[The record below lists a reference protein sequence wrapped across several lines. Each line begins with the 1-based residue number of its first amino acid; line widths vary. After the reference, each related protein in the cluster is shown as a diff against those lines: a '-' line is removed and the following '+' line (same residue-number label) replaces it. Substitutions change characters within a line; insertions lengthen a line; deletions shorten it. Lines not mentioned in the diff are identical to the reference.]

1 MTTETAEDKTVAV
14 TDLKADAVT
23 ELKAGAGTDA
33 DLKAITEVV
42 ATVERTQRAKDPDG
56 FLALFHPD
64 ALWTTAHGKVL
75 IGLDAIAEFTR
86 AVLPAATW
94 DGEVSYEVAHTQFLR
109 PDVAAVKVRQ
119 IYHSPQS
126 DAQSD
131 RQSDAQ
137 GDSEGAPLYVMTKQN
152 DGRWLLH
159 ACQNTEVRTD

>member
-1 MTTETAEDKTVAV
+1 MTTETTHTTPAV
-14 TDLKADAVT
+14 PTTRA
-23 ELKAGAGTDA
+23 A
-33 DLKAITEVV
+33 DLRAIAEVV
-42 ATVERTQRAKDPDG
+42 ATVERTQRAKNPEG

-94 DGEVSYEVAHTQFLR
+94 DGDVTYEAVHTQFLR

-119 IYHSPQS
+119 VYHSP
-126 DAQSD
+126 A
-131 RQSDAQ
+131 
-137 GDSEGAPLYVMTKQN
+137 GDTEGAPLYVMTRQD

-159 ACQNTEVRTD
+159 ACQNTEVRAD

>member
-1 MTTETAEDKTVAV
+1 MTTET
-14 TDLKADAVT
+14 TDTTPTPATRA
-23 ELKAGAGTDA
+23 A
-33 DLKAITEVV
+33 DLQAIAEVV
-42 ATVERTQRAKDPDG
+42 ATVERTQRAKDPEG

-94 DGEVSYEVAHTQFLR
+94 DGDVTYEAVHTQFLR

-119 IYHSPQS
+119 VYRSP
-126 DAQSD
+126 A
-131 RQSDAQ
+131 
-137 GDSEGAPLYVMTKQN
+137 GDTEGAPLYVMTRQE

-159 ACQNTEVRTD
+159 ACQNTEVRTG